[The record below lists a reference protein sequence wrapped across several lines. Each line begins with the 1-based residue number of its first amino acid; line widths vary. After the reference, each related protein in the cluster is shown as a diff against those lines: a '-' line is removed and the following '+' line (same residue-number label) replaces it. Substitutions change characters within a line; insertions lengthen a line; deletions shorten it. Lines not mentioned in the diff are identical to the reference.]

1 MNTFAT
7 FLTAEQV
14 QRIHEASL
22 EILEQVGL
30 LVRNEKARRRFAH
43 HGCPV
48 DNETLSVRLPRAI
61 VEEFIKLIPPTF
73 KFYARDPKY
82 DRVLP
87 DDGPLV
93 ATASSAP
100 NIVDP
105 AAGYERRARSDDIAR
120 AAHLVMELEGIDVFS
135 VSTLAGD
142 APPGQFSLS
151 RFYPALKNCAK
162 PVRTSV
168 IDLREGEQILRLG
181 ALIAGSEAAY
191 LERPFIT
198 FGHCAIVPPL
208 TMDFDSTEMLM
219 FFAERGLPHYGTVV
233 PNAGLTS
240 PLTLTGTLAQGNAE
254 LLAQSMLTQM
264 SRPGTP
270 MIYQTLPT
278 VGDMRTGAYSPG
290 AIETGMLLMGFAQMA
305 RFYNVPCGGY
315 VGLTN
320 AKISDAQAGYERG
333 MSGVAALLGGLDYF
347 VMGGLMDALMS
358 LDFGQL
364 VIDNEIALMLKRV
377 ARGLEFG
384 EENLALDLIAEAGP
398 GGMFIDKTHTL
409 ERMKQTAFLPE
420 IADRDPRGKW
430 EEKGRRTSHDR
441 AMLKVRDILT
451 RDNPAMFSPEV
462 DARIRAEFAGLVAG
476 EAVPPDG
483 WQRVAPPR
491 GHSRGAERRQ
501 RETSPPAPS
510 PGHESAVVR
519 RGERAEI

>member
-1 MNTFAT
+1 MHSHAT
-7 FLTAEQV
+7 FLTLEQV

-30 LVRNEKARRRFAH
+30 LVRNEKARARLAG

-48 DNETLSVRLPRAI
+48 DSETLIVKFPRVV
-61 VEEFIKLIPPTF
+61 VEEFVKVIPPTF
-73 KFYARDPKY
+73 KFYARDPKF
-82 DRVLP
+82 DRTLP
-87 DDGPLV
+87 ADGPLV

-105 AAGYERRARSDDIAR
+105 VTGRERRARSDDIAR
-120 AAHLVMELEGIDVFS
+120 AAHLVMELAGIDVFS
-135 VSTLAGD
+135 VSTLADD
-142 APPGQFSLS
+142 APENQFSLS
-151 RFYPALKNCAK
+151 RFYPALKNCSK

-168 IDLREGEQILRLG
+168 NDLREGEQILKLG
-181 ALIAGSEAAY
+181 ASIAGSEAAY

-240 PLTLTGTLAQGNAE
+240 PLTLLGTIAQGNAE
-254 LLAQSMLTQM
+254 VLAQSMLTQM

-278 VGDMRTGAYSPG
+278 VGDMRTGAYAPG

-305 RFYNVPCGGY
+305 KFYNMPCGGY

-320 AKISDAQAGYERG
+320 SKISDAQAGYERG
-333 MSGVAALLGGLDYF
+333 MSSVAALLGGLDYF

-364 VIDNEIALMLKRV
+364 VIDNEIALMLKRL
-377 ARGLEFG
+377 ARGVEFS
-384 EENLALDLIAEAGP
+384 EENLALDVMREAGP
-398 GGMFIDKTHTL
+398 GGMFIDKVHTL
-409 ERMKQTAFLPE
+409 ERMKATAFLPD
-420 IADRDPRGKW
+420 IADRDPREKW
-430 EEKGRRTSHDR
+430 EEKGRLTAHDH
-441 AMLKVRDILT
+441 AMRRVRDILT
-451 RDNPAMFSPEV
+451 RDNPALFSPEV
-462 DARIRAEFAGLVAG
+462 DARVRAEFEGLVAG
-476 EAVPPDG
+476 DAVPPEG
-483 WQRVAPPR
+483 WQTVAPLR
-491 GHSRGAERRQ
+491 GRERHR
-501 RETSPPAPS
+501 RETLSQTT
-510 PGHESAVVR
+510 
-519 RGERAEI
+519 

>member
-1 MNTFAT
+1 METVAA

-22 EILEQVGL
+22 EILAHVGL
-30 LVRNEKARRRFAH
+30 LVRNEKARQRLTC
-43 HGCPV
+43 HGCHV
-48 DNETLSVRLPRAI
+48 DPETLIVRFPQGI
-61 VEEFIKLIPPTF
+61 VEEFIKAVPATF
-73 KFYARDPKY
+73 TFYARDPQY
-82 DRVLP
+82 DRTLP
-87 DDGPLV
+87 RDGPLI

-100 NIVDP
+100 NMVDP
-105 AAGYERRARSDDIAR
+105 VTGQERRARSDDIAR
-120 AAHLVMELEGIDVFS
+120 AAHLVMELPGIDVFS
-135 VSTLAGD
+135 VSTLADD
-142 APPGQFSLS
+142 APEGQFSLS
-151 RFYPALKNCAK
+151 RFYPALKNCSK

-168 IDLREGEQILRLG
+168 IDPREGEQILRLG

-219 FFAERGLPHYGTVV
+219 FYAERGLPHYGTVV

-240 PLTLTGTLAQGNAE
+240 PLTLTSTIAQGNAE
-254 LLAQSMLTQM
+254 VLAQTVLTQM

-290 AIETGMLLMGFAQMA
+290 AIETGLLLMGFAQMA
-305 RFYNVPCGGY
+305 RYYNVPSGGY

-320 AKISDAQAGYERG
+320 SKVSDAQAGFEKG
-333 MSGVAALLGGLDYF
+333 MSPAAALLGGLDYF

-364 VIDNEIALMLKRV
+364 VIDNEIAVMLKRI
-377 ARGLEFG
+377 ARGLEFS
-384 EENLALDLIAEAGP
+384 EANLALEVMREAEP
-398 GGMFIDKTHTL
+398 GGMFIDKAHTL

-420 IADRDPRGKW
+420 IADRNPRAKW
-430 EEKGRRTSHDR
+430 EEKGCLTAHDR
-441 AMLKVRDILT
+441 AMQRVRDILT
-451 RDNPAMFSPEV
+451 RDNPAVFSPEV

-476 EAVPPDG
+476 EAAPPDS
-483 WQRVAPPR
+483 WERVAMPSGR
-491 GHSRGAERRQ
+491 SRGAERRR
-501 RETSPPAPS
+501 RE
-510 PGHESAVVR
+510 
-519 RGERAEI
+519 AEAQTT

>member
-1 MNTFAT
+1 MNTHAT
-7 FLTAEQV
+7 FLTSEQV
-14 QRIHEASL
+14 KRIHEASL
-22 EILEQVGL
+22 EILAQVGL
-30 LVRNEKARRRFAH
+30 LVRNEKARQRLAR
-43 HGCPV
+43 HGCAV
-48 DNETLSVRLPRAI
+48 DSETLIVKFPRAV
-61 VEEFIKLIPPTF
+61 VEDFIKVIPPTF
-73 KFYARDPKY
+73 KFYARDPRF
-82 DRVLP
+82 DRTLP
-87 DDGPLV
+87 GDGPLV

-105 AAGYERRARSDDIAR
+105 VTGQERRARSDDIAR
-120 AAHLVMELEGIDVFS
+120 AAHLVMELPGIDVFS
-135 VSTLAGD
+135 ISTLADD
-142 APPGQFSLS
+142 APENQFSLS
-151 RFYPALKNCAK
+151 RFYPALKNCSK

-168 IDLREGEQILRLG
+168 IDPGEAEQILKLG

-219 FFAERGLPHYGTVV
+219 WCAERGLPHYGTVV

-254 LLAQSMLTQM
+254 VLAQSVLTQM

-278 VGDMRTGAYSPG
+278 VGDMRTGAYAPG

-305 RFYNVPCGGY
+305 KFYNVPSGGY

-320 AKISDAQAGYERG
+320 SKISDAQAGYERG
-333 MSGVAALLGGLDYF
+333 MSGVAALCGGLDYF

-364 VIDNEIALMLKRV
+364 AIDDEIALMLKRL
-377 ARGLEFG
+377 ARGVEFS

-409 ERMKQTAFLPE
+409 ERMKRTAFLPE
-420 IADRDPRGKW
+420 IADRDPRQKW
-430 EEKGRRTSHDR
+430 EEKGRLTAHDR
-441 AMLKVRDILT
+441 AMRRVRDILT
-451 RDNPAMFSPEV
+451 RDNPAVFAPEV

-476 EAVPPDG
+476 EAVPPKG
-483 WQRVAPPR
+483 WERVALLR
-491 GHSRGAERRQ
+491 GRERHR
-501 RETSPPAPS
+501 REILSQST
-510 PGHESAVVR
+510 
-519 RGERAEI
+519 